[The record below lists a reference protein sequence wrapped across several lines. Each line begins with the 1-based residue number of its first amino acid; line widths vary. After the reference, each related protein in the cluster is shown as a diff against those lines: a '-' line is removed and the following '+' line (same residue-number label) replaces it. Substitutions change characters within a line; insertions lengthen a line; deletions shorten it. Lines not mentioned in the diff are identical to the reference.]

1 MKMFLVKMPGINLL
15 VEDLETLEL
24 VKRNLDDID
33 SLTPMTIDALRNSND
48 KSYSLRLDDK
58 MEKVKAKLKGKF
70 FAGSPFHAIRG
81 EAYARKNNI
90 SYTKVDG
97 FM

>member
-1 MKMFLVKMPGINLL
+1 
-15 VEDLETLEL
+15 
-24 VKRNLDDID
+24 
-33 SLTPMTIDALRNSND
+33 
-48 KSYSLRLDDK
+48 

>member
-33 SLTPMTIDALRNSND
+33 SLTPMTIDALRN
-48 KSYSLRLDDK
+48 LI
-58 MEKVKAKLKGKF
+58 
-70 FAGSPFHAIRG
+70 H
-81 EAYARKNNI
+81 
-90 SYTKVDG
+90 
-97 FM
+97 